1 MNPIRFQARRR
12 SKRPN
17 LNSCCVTKFR
27 FIGACLTSAFVVL
40 SLISSVK
47 WLALELE
54 EHVSETIHFSVDWGV
69 KP

>member
-1 MNPIRFQARRR
+1 M
-12 SKRPN
+12 
-17 LNSCCVTKFR
+17 
-27 FIGACLTSAFVVL
+27 SAFVVL

-54 EHVSETIHFSVDWGV
+54 EHVSQTIHFSVDWGV